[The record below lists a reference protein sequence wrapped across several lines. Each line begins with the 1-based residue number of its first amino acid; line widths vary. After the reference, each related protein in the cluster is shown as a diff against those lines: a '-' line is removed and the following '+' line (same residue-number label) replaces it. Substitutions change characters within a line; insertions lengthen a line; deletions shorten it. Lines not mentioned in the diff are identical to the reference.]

1 MHPNP
6 DVELLFKSWIVDHG
20 GVLGKIARSFA
31 RTPADAE
38 DLRQEMMLQMWTTAS
53 TFSNQSKASTWIYR
67 VCLNTALM
75 WHRGTA
81 LRERRIETGGDLSQF
96 KAAEQTPAED
106 AAQSEL
112 LSKLYEAIR
121 AMPDSERTLV
131 LMMLDGLAYREIAEV
146 TGLTENHVGVALSR
160 ARKRLMELMKG
171 VTNELG

>member
-6 DVELLFKSWIVDHG
+6 DVEQLFKSWIVDHG
-20 GVLGKIARSFA
+20 GILGKIARSFA
-31 RTPADAE
+31 RNAADVE
-38 DLRQEMMLQMWTTAS
+38 DLKQEMMLQLWLTAS
-53 TFSNQSKASTWIYR
+53 SFSNQAKASTWIYK

-75 WHRGTA
+75 WHRSVG
-81 LRERRIETGGDLSQF
+81 LRERRIDFGVDLSRF
-96 KAAEQTPAED
+96 KAPEQTPAED
-106 AAQSEL
+106 AAEGEL

-121 AMPDSERTLV
+121 AMPDSDRTLV